1 MFISKSI
8 GTLIAASYAK
18 KYGLIGVRQVLYTPL
33 AETFQFAP
41 EKGFLLSGRLK
52 RKLNAAVNCHVCH
65 RQMWQ
70 FALYG

>member
-1 MFISKSI
+1 LFISKSI

-41 EKGFLLSGRLK
+41 EKGISFIGKAEKKTECSCKLPCLS
-52 RKLNAAVNCHVCH
+52 
-65 RQMWQ
+65 
-70 FALYG
+70 